1 MKDIARL
8 SIERPLYSW
17 MLTIACFA
25 GGLIGIDTVGRLEDP
40 PFPLMHVYVITPYQ
54 GASAVEVEQEVT
66 DQIESALQELPYIE
80 NITSKS
86 ISGRSEVLVEIQDQY
101 LSLIHI

>member
-17 MLTIACFA
+17 MLTIACIV

-40 PFPLMHVYVITPYQ
+40 PFPLMFVYVITP
-54 GASAVEVEQEVT
+54 
-66 DQIESALQELPYIE
+66 
-80 NITSKS
+80 
-86 ISGRSEVLVEIQDQY
+86 
-101 LSLIHI
+101 

>member
-17 MLTIACFA
+17 MLTIVCFA

-40 PFPLMHVYVITPYQ
+40 PVPLMHVYVTPYQ
-54 GASAVEVEQEVT
+54 GA
-66 DQIESALQELPYIE
+66 
-80 NITSKS
+80 
-86 ISGRSEVLVEIQDQY
+86 
-101 LSLIHI
+101 